1 MLHCYFCDKCGF
13 ANLANSRTPQ
23 LMSLKYLIEYQSVQ
37 IFKCTNNQ
45 NLKARKVT
53 KNKHTNNAVLNENEK
68 KTN

>member
-13 ANLANSRTPQ
+13 ANLANSRTLQ

-37 IFKCTNNQ
+37 ILKSKFKS
-45 NLKARKVT
+45 KEVT
-53 KNKHTNNAVLNENEK
+53 KNKNKNNAVLNENEK